1 MHADHLIVDLTI
13 PGQDC
18 PIVCIPHGAGGLHRR
33 DDFARFAARIEHAS
47 NPGRAVG
54 SSYRGTDDATIY
66 LAYHA
71 HGCIAARISLRGCK
85 AEPALAIQREAFRV
99 RSQLH
104 AQTSDRERGAYEG
117 GGLLSLEEAVALVV
131 RLPKMVTEACSPVG
145 PGRGSLA
152 DVRGALALIL
162 GEEGWTGETRWRT
175 VWELGANPNLR
186 VGIMS
191 ATTGLPEKMLAGIKS
206 DIEHN
211 PWVRAVFPNLR
222 PGTKRGQNKW
232 SELSIHVER
241 DDDLTDPS
249 LQIYGLSSKILG
261 SRLDLIIIDDL
272 LNMENTTTPYINA
285 GLLDNGGPV
294 VASLPPDPDPDPCPA
309 CGSNMLEDGYCR
321 TCEDSDR
328 GM

>member
-1 MHADHLIVDLTI
+1 
-13 PGQDC
+13 
-18 PIVCIPHGAGGLHRR
+18 
-33 DDFARFAARIEHAS
+33 
-47 NPGRAVG
+47 
-54 SSYRGTDDATIY
+54 
-66 LAYHA
+66 
-71 HGCIAARISLRGCK
+71 
-85 AEPALAIQREAFRV
+85 
-99 RSQLH
+99 
-104 AQTSDRERGAYEG
+104 
-117 GGLLSLEEAVALVV
+117 
-131 RLPKMVTEACSPVG
+131 
-145 PGRGSLA
+145 
-152 DVRGALALIL
+152 
-162 GEEGWTGETRWRT
+162 
-175 VWELGANPNLR
+175 
-186 VGIMS
+186 
-191 ATTGLPEKMLAGIKS
+191 MLAGIKS